1 MTRFSLIRSQG
12 LSSVLLASLSRF
24 VLTITGVSEAEIT
37 LDLQFV
43 KGQNENDQ
51 IPPNLFG
58 RLKSVLSLAER
69 VADEIVGEETDIMGE
84 IISPMFK
91 VMQRVVECSCDY
103 VGRGRLGK
111 TSAFSRFRMC

>member
-1 MTRFSLIRSQG
+1 
-12 LSSVLLASLSRF
+12 
-24 VLTITGVSEAEIT
+24 
-37 LDLQFV
+37 
-43 KGQNENDQ
+43 
-51 IPPNLFG
+51 
-58 RLKSVLSLAER
+58 
-69 VADEIVGEETDIMGE
+69 VGEETDIMGE